1 MGAGAA
7 RLLWVPVALV
17 LQSRA
22 TPADQAG
29 GEPRAPGGVTGAGAG
44 AEESWRGSRAPE
56 QRGRIRQV
64 AAGGEL
70 RAVSGSARAEERQ
83 PDSPARRRS
92 AVVPWTAVEA
102 VSARGGSRAETPFR
116 MTA

>member
-7 RLLWVPVALV
+7 PLLWVPVALV

-29 GEPRAPGGVTGAGAG
+29 GEPRAPGGING